1 VGTVRFWQDDL
12 LVGPLVQAGPNYD
25 RKKDTMCWKCDH
37 PGSTVEDYFDELRA
51 TIRAQG
57 WAVQFVESDRTPY
70 AYTIGL
76 HDWDVPELLVTGVS
90 PQRAVRLL
98 NSVARDAVCGET
110 FAPGQQITIPAGPL
124 IEIVKVAR
132 PDAHMNFAVAFG
144 GPEVRALQL
153 VWADGRGRWPW
164 SAKFADGR
172 ATQPVLG
179 MRAQNA

>member
-1 VGTVRFWQDDL
+1 
-12 LVGPLVQAGPNYD
+12 
-25 RKKDTMCWKCDH
+25 MCWQCDH
-37 PGSTVEDYFDELRA
+37 PDSTVDDYFDELRA
-51 TIRAQG
+51 IIRTQG

-90 PQRAVRLL
+90 PHRAMRLL
-98 NSVARDAVCGET
+98 TSVARDAVRGDKFT
-110 FAPGQQITIPAGPL
+110 PGQQFTIPVGPV
-124 IEIVKVAR
+124 IEIVEVAH

-144 GPEVRALQL
+144 GPEIRALQL

-164 SAKFADGR
+164 SAEFADGR

-179 MRAQNA
+179 VRAQKA